1 MPILLQ
7 AALAEQ
13 NLASSRMQAAF
24 TALQEEKQAAVG
36 SVVPVSVRLSP
47 CRLEC

>member
-13 NLASSRMQAAF
+13 NLASSRMQAAL
-24 TALQEEKQAAVG
+24 TAVQEETQAVVV
-36 SVVPVSVRLSP
+36 SVVPVSVCLSP